1 MIESALY
8 AKKYLKLP
16 KKLFF
21 FSKLLSN
28 NSKNENDLQINL
40 L

>member
-16 KKLFF
+16 KKLF